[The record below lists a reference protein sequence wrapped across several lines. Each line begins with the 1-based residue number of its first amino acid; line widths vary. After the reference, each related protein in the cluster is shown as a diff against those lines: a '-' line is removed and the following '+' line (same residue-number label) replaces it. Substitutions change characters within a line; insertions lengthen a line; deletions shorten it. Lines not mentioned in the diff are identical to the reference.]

1 MPDHYS
7 MGGVGSKEIDTP
19 GPFNAMDSQKM
30 GLTNSFSPNTY
41 FKTSE
46 TLSKPI
52 DFKPIDFANK
62 GVSPRK
68 AARIAKTQMKLQQAK
83 DSNKQNFIGIKG
95 GNMSKEVRMQKR
107 LNRLQNK

>member
-1 MPDHYS
+1 MPDHNF

-62 GVSPRK
+62 GVSSPRK

-83 DSNKQNFIGIKG
+83 DSNKQNFYG
-95 GNMSKEVRMQKR
+95 GGSKSVRMQKR
-107 LNRLQNK
+107 LNRLQK

>member
-41 FKTSE
+41 FQPASLGPTQFKQVDLTSN
-46 TLSKPI
+46 S
-52 DFKPIDFANK
+52 A
-62 GVSPRK
+62 SPRK
-68 AARIAKTQMKLQQAK
+68 AARIAKTKMKLQQAK

-107 LNRLQNK
+107 LNRLQK

>member
-1 MPDHYS
+1 MPDHYK

-52 DFKPIDFANK
+52 KFKPVDFANK

-83 DSNKQNFIGIKG
+83 STNQKNFYTGT
-95 GNMSKEVRMQKR
+95 SKEARMQKR
-107 LNRLQNK
+107 LNRLQK

>member
-46 TLSKPI
+46 TLSKPV

-68 AARIAKTQMKLQQAK
+68 ARRIAKTQMKLQQAK
-83 DSNKQNFIGIKG
+83 STNQKNFYTGT
-95 GNMSKEVRMQKR
+95 SKEVRMQKR
-107 LNRLQNK
+107 LNRLQK

>member
-83 DSNKQNFIGIKG
+83 STNQKNFYTGT
-95 GNMSKEVRMQKR
+95 SKEARMQKR
-107 LNRLQNK
+107 LNRLQK